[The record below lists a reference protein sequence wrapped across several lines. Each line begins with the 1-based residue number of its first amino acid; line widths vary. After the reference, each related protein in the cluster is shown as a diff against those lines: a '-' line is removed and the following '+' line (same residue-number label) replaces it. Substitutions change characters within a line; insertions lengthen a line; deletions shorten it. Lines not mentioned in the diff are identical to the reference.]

1 MKKLKVNLFMWLLVL
16 FSVII
21 SCLHYLERLYLFFKS
36 KKSKNDK
43 KNNTKK

>member
-16 FSVII
+16 FSLLI
-21 SCLHYLERLYLFFKS
+21 SALHYLEKAYLFFKS
-36 KKSKNDK
+36 KRSKNDK